1 MKTNKLLSSLKIA
14 GYFLCF
20 TFLKINIVY
29 AFKSVST
36 STALSK
42 LNNLELIE
50 DCQNKP
56 NLSNHNSRTGNVVM
70 LVVLD
75 NIYWCK

>member
-1 MKTNKLLSSLKIA
+1 MSTDENESLKIT

-20 TFLKINIVY
+20 TFLKINIFY

-36 STALSK
+36 STVLSK

-56 NLSNHNSRTGNVVM
+56 NLSKHSCHKLVM
-70 LVVLD
+70 LL
-75 NIYWCK
+75 C

>member
-1 MKTNKLLSSLKIA
+1 MKMNKLLLSLKVTR
-14 GYFLCF
+14 YFVCF
-20 TFLKINIVY
+20 TFLKMNIFD

-56 NLSNHNSRTGNVVM
+56 NLSKHNCRKLVTM
-70 LVVLD
+70 L
-75 NIYWCK
+75 C